1 LVLNSLRAEE
11 IALQDGDVLVL
22 AQKIVSKSEN
32 RFVDLAAVKPS
43 ARAQELASACDKDA
57 RLVQLILDESTEV
70 LRCVPGVIIVRHKL
84 GLVMA
89 NAGIDH
95 SNIAASDTGERV
107 LLLPE
112 APDQS
117 AQSLRQALQRETGLE
132 LAVIVSDSFGRP
144 WRLGTTGVCIGC
156 DGIASLIDRRGD
168 SDLFGQELKVTQ
180 VAVGDEIASAASVL
194 MGEADEARP
203 VVLVRGLKFP
213 REPASA
219 SQLLRPQDEDLF
231 Q

>member
-1 LVLNSLRAEE
+1 MVLDSLRAEE

-43 ARAQELASACDKDA
+43 AKAQELASVCDKDA

-95 SNIAASDTGERV
+95 SNIDTGERV

-156 DGIASLIDRRGD
+156 DGIASLIDKRGD
-168 SDLFGQELKVTQ
+168 SDLFGQELNVTQ

-203 VVLVRGLKFP
+203 VVLVRGLIFP